1 MAARRP
7 APEAVKKLSA
17 ADRAWL
23 EKRLREYRRLLE
35 YLRDH

>member
-7 APEAVKKLSA
+7 APAAVKTLSP

-23 EKRLREYRRLLE
+23 EKMLREYRHLLE
-35 YLRDH
+35 YLRNH